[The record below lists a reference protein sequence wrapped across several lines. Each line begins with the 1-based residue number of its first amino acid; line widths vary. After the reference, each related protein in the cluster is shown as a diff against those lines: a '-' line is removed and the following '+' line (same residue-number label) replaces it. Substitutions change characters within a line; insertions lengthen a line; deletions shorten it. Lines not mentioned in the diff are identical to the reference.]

1 MENSNDIIKLILD
14 NFDFS
19 YMLVINLLTYF
30 SIKVIDKI
38 NGRKKVTL
46 FVKRVTLVI
55 CSIIAFIIY
64 KEVCN
69 MDVKLL
75 INSTVLAPVFWSWI
89 LRPIF
94 IKLNIGYK
102 KDIDEYIN

>member
-1 MENSNDIIKLILD
+1 MENSNIIKLIFD

-38 NGRKKVTL
+38 NGRKKVSI
-46 FVKRVTLVI
+46 VIKRIILII
-55 CSIIAFIIY
+55 CSIIAFIVY

-69 MDVKLL
+69 MDTKLL
-75 INSTVLAPVFWSWI
+75 INSTILAPVFWSWI

-102 KDIDEYIN
+102 KDIDEYI

>member
-1 MENSNDIIKLILD
+1 MKTIDDVLKLILD

-69 MDVKLL
+69 MDIKLL
-75 INSTVLAPVFWSWI
+75 ISSTVLAPVFWSWI

-102 KDIDEYIN
+102 KDIDNYIN